1 MSSGAFF
8 STFAPRFI
16 TAAEVTPG
24 GSSSNDLTNLGTVF
38 TQITSWV
45 QSIVSTITASPV
57 LMIGLGIFIVGAVIG
72 LGYRLIRG

>member
-1 MSSGAFF
+1 MSSGSFF

-16 TAAEVTPG
+16 ATAEVTG
-24 GSSSNDLTNLGTVF
+24 GTPSNDLSNLGTVF

-45 QSIVSTITASPV
+45 QSIVSTITSSPV
-57 LMIGLGIFIVGAVIG
+57 LMIGLGIFVVGGVIG

>member
-16 TAAEVTPG
+16 TAAEVTG
-24 GSSSNDLTNLGTVF
+24 GTPSNDLSNLGTVF

-57 LMIGLGIFIVGAVIG
+57 LMIGLGIFVVGGVIG

>member
-8 STFAPRFI
+8 STFAPRFF
-16 TAAEVTPG
+16 TVAEVTG
-24 GSSSNDLTNLGTVF
+24 GTPSNDLSNLGTVF

-45 QSIVSTITASPV
+45 QSIVTTITASPV
-57 LMIGLGIFIVGAVIG
+57 LMIGLGIFVVGGVIG

>member
-16 TAAEVTPG
+16 TTADVTG
-24 GSSSNDLTNLGTVF
+24 GTPSNDLSNLGTVF

-45 QSIVSTITASPV
+45 QSIVTTITSSPV
-57 LMIGLGIFIVGAVIG
+57 LMIGLGIFVVGGVIG